1 MEQSLTSKDLQD
13 FALNFDEKIT
23 RPLVNAG
30 YDRYNVFNILNI
42 KRQELRHS
50 DFLSFLFDP
59 SKSGDIGQQFLK
71 NFLILLAKENKAST
85 LNFFDTLYGNINNVN
100 VYREMAIKD
109 GRIDILIQLELT
121 KDKKQKV
128 VVAIENKVDADQ
140 HGNQLEKYKEY
151 LFKEYKDYIKIML
164 YLTPNKAESGYNE
177 WAEIDYEFIL
187 NVLNRLDTNN
197 IDNTLATLI
206 EDYKKLIRSEFDMMN
221 DNESELKKQA
231 LEIYKNNRQI
241 LDFIYNMKP
250 NWIKET
256 SKILCNLLE
265 QKGAKIV
272 IENKDGVLVESKKKD
287 PVNIMFT
294 INQIENYKNLFFQID
309 VDKLSLYLV
318 KIIKP
323 GRYEKR
329 LLEHLIGNSQETK
342 AKIEE
347 YKANVLDL
355 LPSLKDESEK
365 IIERIFDK
373 EKGAIPKALATL
385 KVS

>member
-1 MEQSLTSKDLQD
+1 MAQSITNEKLLD
-13 FALNFDEKIT
+13 FALNFDENIT

-30 YDRYNVFNILNI
+30 YDKYNVFNILNI
-42 KRQELRHS
+42 SRQELRHS
-50 DFLSFLFDP
+50 DFLSFLFAP
-59 SKSGDIGQQFLK
+59 SKSGNLGQQFLK
-71 NFLILLAKENKAST
+71 NFLILLAKENKASK

-109 GRIDILIQLELT
+109 GRIDILIQLEIT

-128 VVAIENKVDADQ
+128 VIAIENKVDSDQ
-140 HGNQLEKYKEY
+140 HDNQLEKYKDY

-294 INQIENYKNLFFQID
+294 ISQIENYKNLFFQID

-323 GRYEKR
+323 NRYEKR
-329 LLEHLIGNSQETK
+329 LLEHLVGNSQETK

-347 YKANVLDL
+347 YKANIVYGLT
-355 LPSLKDESEK
+355 SLKDECEK
-365 IIERIFDK
+365 IIEEIFEK
-373 EKGAIPKALATL
+373 ETGAISKALATL

>member
-1 MEQSLTSKDLQD
+1 MAQSITNEKLLD
-13 FALNFDEKIT
+13 FALNFDENIT

-30 YDRYNVFNILNI
+30 YDKYNVFNILNI
-42 KRQELRHS
+42 SRQELRHS

-59 SKSGDIGQQFLK
+59 SKSGNLGQQFLK

-128 VVAIENKVDADQ
+128 VIAIENKVDSDQ
-140 HGNQLEKYKEY
+140 HDNQLEKYKDY

-177 WAEIDYEFIL
+177 WAEIDYEFVFK
-187 NVLNRLDTNN
+187 VLNRLETNN
-197 IDNTLATLI
+197 IDSTLATLI
-206 EDYKKLIRSEFDMMN
+206 EDYKKLIRSEFDMIN

-294 INQIENYKNLFFQID
+294 ISQIGNYKNFYFQIS
-309 VDKLSLYLV
+309 VDEMCLYFRKNSTQNQCPKQRLVGNNKETEKKIDEFKEYAVFDYSKLEAECEAIID
-318 KIIKP
+318 KIF
-323 GRYEKR
+323 EK
-329 LLEHLIGNSQETK
+329 ETGS
-342 AKIEE
+342 I
-347 YKANVLDL
+347 
-355 LPSLKDESEK
+355 S
-365 IIERIFDK
+365 
-373 EKGAIPKALATL
+373 KALATL